1 MHCLKVLIDILYGPQ
16 AVDTEDAKRSELYQH
31 HCVGDMYD
39 ADTIT
44 AHMIAYSAVV
54 ARFALSSRP
63 NWNYKEDNFDY
74 RTFYNSILLRLSD
87 LSDPWVE
94 ELLKWWNR

>member
-16 AVDTEDAKRSELYQH
+16 AVDTEDAKRSELYRH

-94 ELLKWWNR
+94 ELLKW